1 MPNDVHTIMTME
13 LHTLGTF
20 NIKASYFDFSR
31 FLCGSYL
38 NNPKFAIL
46 SH

>member
-1 MPNDVHTIMTME
+1 MPNDVHAIMTIE

-20 NIKASYFDFSR
+20 NIKASYYDFSH
-31 FLCGSYL
+31 FLFGSSL
-38 NNPKFAIL
+38 NNPKFPIP